1 VAPTSTA
8 TATATPKPTIVGL
21 RDIAYPDKQLLADAV
36 RPYAKAMRLDSEKVQ
51 VSYKQLKDFQGTPLV
66 VAITEDG
73 TPLLLAHQNE
83 KGEWQWEE
91 VTIRKLADKVD
102 LFVGTMMHPTY
113 SSSVPLQTNQFNVA
127 TITWSWRNR
136 EPQRGVIVNLKYV
149 NDQISLAQ
157 KSKHKMMLLTH
168 LIAQMDDI
176 PTWLQQ
182 ITSKQ
187 ELEQLIRTHVRQLIS
202 DYYPFVTYFNVVNEP
217 WYAHPF
223 SKVLGRD
230 QYILIA
236 FEEAEKVRT
245 EIQNKAKQEGKPI
258 PEIQLGFSH
267 AENHYAK
274 GAGTQ
279 PTKEISTYLAQR
291 GWVDYVHVHFHVKT
305 TKDRPSAEDVYNTL
319 MDYQKIV
326 NQRTGKPLEI
336 VVGEL
341 DVNISDI
348 QGTQQQRFAQQAEI
362 YRTYLKAILDAGVK
376 KIFFWGVIDAES
388 WYETGENEGLV
399 QKNAD
404 ALLFDESNPPQPK
417 PSYFSVLKVLFE
429 RLAK

>member
-1 VAPTSTA
+1 
-8 TATATPKPTIVGL
+8 
-21 RDIAYPDKQLLADAV
+21 
-36 RPYAKAMRLDSEKVQ
+36 
-51 VSYKQLKDFQGTPLV
+51 
-66 VAITEDG
+66 
-73 TPLLLAHQNE
+73 
-83 KGEWQWEE
+83 
-91 VTIRKLADKVD
+91 
-102 LFVGTMMHPTY
+102 
-113 SSSVPLQTNQFNVA
+113 
-127 TITWSWRNR
+127 
-136 EPQRGVIVNLKYV
+136 V
-149 NDQISLAQ
+149 NDEISLAQ
-157 KSKHKMMLLTH
+157 KGNYKMMLLTH
-168 LIAQMDDI
+168 IIAQMDDI
-176 PTWLQQ
+176 PTWLKQ

-279 PTKEISTYLAQR
+279 PTKEVLAYLAQR

-319 MDYQKIV
+319 MDYRKIV

-348 QGTQQQRFAQQAEI
+348 QGTQQQRFAQQAGI

-417 PSYFSVLKVLFE
+417 PSYYAVLSVLLE